1 MKKHPLFQTKTLV
14 HLVSLAMLSLAGSY
28 AMAQSAELVDLGSI
42 GATTGSGAGS
52 TVSITA
58 ERGTAAAVA
67 PTQANLKAT
76 QPQSII
82 SRAFIEESVAPTG
95 NFNTIVSIAPSV
107 NTQPSPNG
115 PGLSDT
121 KSTMRGF
128 KDGQYN
134 VTFDGIPFGDSN
146 DPTHHS
152 TSYFPA
158 SVLGG
163 VVIERGPGNAS
174 NFGQSTFGGSMNLL
188 SKVPSKEQSFSTYG
202 SIGNWGTRLEGVAF
216 ESGRMEQYG
225 DATLQL
231 NYQHLAS
238 DGYLSN
244 NNIKSDNFMLKFQ
257 RPVGD
262 SSLLTLFSTY
272 NDVSTNVTDNATG
285 ATLVQAAK
293 FGKNYSMNNDP
304 TSQGFVGYNTVSK
317 QTDFE
322 YARLQTSWGN
332 GWETDNNFYTYYYKN
347 YTVAGKD
354 PTGYNGLGS
363 IAAGATANGVTVN
376 GVKYPNNIPGN
387 DKLNQYR
394 VIGDIFKATH
404 QTTDGLLRVGMWY
417 ETSESP
423 RGGKNFDLT
432 TDTVTSIKYDQ
443 HSSWNQYQ
451 PFVEYEWA
459 VAPGVTVTPGLKYM
473 NFTRSVDATV
483 NQTSGVPAKYSE
495 TYAATLPFL
504 TVNKLINPEMSV
516 YAQYAK
522 GLQVPALSYLQVAAI
537 ANTPTPQTT
546 TNYQVGVVGKSDRFA
561 WDADLYYINFDNMLG
576 STVLNG
582 QTSFYNAGGAVY
594 KGAEAQGTYVIGGG
608 VSAYVNGSINDANY
622 TTGNAAGNVGRVEN
636 APSMTAA
643 LGALYNKGPVAASLI
658 YKKTGSYF
666 MSANQPATYFV
677 SGYSNTDLNIGYTIK
692 NPGVMGMKAVK
703 VQLSVFN
710 LLNKQDVTSITK
722 GTTTALD
729 QYQWQAPRS
738 AMLSAKLDF

>member
-238 DGYLSN
+238 GGYLSN

-272 NDVSTNVTDNATG
+272 NNVSTNVTDNATG

-317 QTDFE
+317 QTDF
-322 YARLQTSWGN
+322 
-332 GWETDNNFYTYYYKN
+332 
-347 YTVAGKD
+347 
-354 PTGYNGLGS
+354 
-363 IAAGATANGVTVN
+363 
-376 GVKYPNNIPGN
+376 
-387 DKLNQYR
+387 
-394 VIGDIFKATH
+394 
-404 QTTDGLLRVGMWY
+404 
-417 ETSESP
+417 
-423 RGGKNFDLT
+423 
-432 TDTVTSIKYDQ
+432 
-443 HSSWNQYQ
+443 
-451 PFVEYEWA
+451 
-459 VAPGVTVTPGLKYM
+459 
-473 NFTRSVDATV
+473 
-483 NQTSGVPAKYSE
+483 
-495 TYAATLPFL
+495 
-504 TVNKLINPEMSV
+504 
-516 YAQYAK
+516 
-522 GLQVPALSYLQVAAI
+522 
-537 ANTPTPQTT
+537 
-546 TNYQVGVVGKSDRFA
+546 
-561 WDADLYYINFDNMLG
+561 
-576 STVLNG
+576 
-582 QTSFYNAGGAVY
+582 
-594 KGAEAQGTYVIGGG
+594 
-608 VSAYVNGSINDANY
+608 
-622 TTGNAAGNVGRVEN
+622 
-636 APSMTAA
+636 
-643 LGALYNKGPVAASLI
+643 
-658 YKKTGSYF
+658 
-666 MSANQPATYFV
+666 
-677 SGYSNTDLNIGYTIK
+677 
-692 NPGVMGMKAVK
+692 
-703 VQLSVFN
+703 
-710 LLNKQDVTSITK
+710 
-722 GTTTALD
+722 
-729 QYQWQAPRS
+729 
-738 AMLSAKLDF
+738 